1 MRKAYEIGYMLEDVR
16 VRFLTNVNVNIF
28 DININS
34 KQDDTNLIP
43 RWLAY
48 ILKDSNLVE
57 INEQDMSIE
66 LTRALSR
73 EKITGSDQLTQLK
86 PDFYIKVNKFI
97 EDIKEN
103 EREKLIMYLH
113 DLLDIRLR
121 KILDMV
127 KSTSLTP
134 ELEQKLTIEE
144 KILFNSMYKAIN
156 EFKDSVIR

>member
-1 MRKAYEIGYMLEDVR
+1 
-16 VRFLTNVNVNIF
+16 
-28 DININS
+28 
-34 KQDDTNLIP
+34 
-43 RWLAY
+43 
-48 ILKDSNLVE
+48 
-57 INEQDMSIE
+57 
-66 LTRALSR
+66 R

-113 DLLDIRLR
+113 DLLDIRLW
-121 KILDMV
+121 KILNIV
-127 KSTSLTP
+127 KSASLTP